1 MITMQTSSFFSASTA
16 AHIDVFNGD
25 ADGICA
31 LHQLRLH
38 APCAQARLVTGVKR
52 DIGLL
57 ERLLDVR
64 DARITVLDISMDR
77 NREALQQLLDQGNQ
91 VFYADHH
98 YSGNVPFSAAL
109 ETHIDPSPLLC
120 TSLIIDQLLAGKYR
134 AWAIVGAFGDNLDDV
149 ATAQATALSLLESD
163 IALLKETG
171 RLLNYNGYGM
181 VESDLLMHPA
191 DLFRE
196 VNRFVDPLEMVRNSS
211 ILARLRQGYGEDMA
225 RAAALTPCHNSF
237 SGRVFCLPEANW
249 AKRVVGVFANQLA
262 REQPDMAHATLIRRT
277 DGSYLVSVRAP
288 LATRQ
293 GADTLC
299 RRFVTGGGRAAAA
312 GINALPHPQLDD
324 FLAAFSE
331 HFAQPLP

>member
-1 MITMQTSSFFSASTA
+1 MTIPASAFYSQGPLVN
-16 AHIDVFNGD
+16 IDVFNGD

-38 APCAQARLVTGVKR
+38 APCPQARLVTGVKR

-64 DARITVLDISMDR
+64 ESRITVLDISLDR
-77 NREALQQLLDQGNQ
+77 NRDALKQLLDQSNQ

-109 ETHIDPSPLLC
+109 EAHLDPSPLVC
-120 TSLIIDQLLAGKYR
+120 TSLIIDGLLAGKYR
-134 AWAIVGAFGDNLDDV
+134 SWAIAGAFGDNLDDV
-149 ATAQATALSLLESD
+149 ATRLAATLDLAEQD
-163 IALLKETG
+163 IASLREVG

-181 VESDLLMHPA
+181 AESDLLMHPA
-191 DLFRE
+191 ELFLE
-196 VNRFVDPLEMVRNSS
+196 VSRFADPLAFAHSAEV
-211 ILARLRQGYGEDMA
+211 LVRLRQGYSEDMA
-225 RAAALTPCHNSF
+225 RAAALLPCHSSG
-237 SGRVFCLPEANW
+237 SGRVFCLPEATW

-262 REQPDMAHATLIRRT
+262 REQPEMAHATLIPRR
-277 DGSYLVSVRAP
+277 DGSLLVSVRAP
-288 LATRQ
+288 LATRE

-312 GINALPHPQLDD
+312 GINALPPQQLDD
-324 FLAAFSE
+324 FLAAFAD
-331 HFAQPLP
+331 HFAEPLP